1 MQRAVGVP
9 QAVSRV
15 EVVAAG
21 VVHLFVVAAVVFA
34 VLGVVGHAAQGAIER
49 RIEDRALLFG
59 SARDG
64 DLAQLTVPYRA
75 PSGLHL
81 VESPLGDLFLKV
93 LVGLLDADIGDPD
106 PHTDLLALGS
116 GSIRDQADIGAGP
129 LGLVR
134 NRSALP
140 GAVLTQRFGELG
152 VEVGRN
158 AAPATAASS
167 TPTSEATA
175 ASATGLPGHCG
186 RSHHLKFAAEA
197 DQEVRMSIRGKREPV
212 VSRVLGHGGFRFD
225 SI

>member
-1 MQRAVGVP
+1 M
-9 QAVSRV
+9 
-15 EVVAAG
+15 
-21 VVHLFVVAAVVFA
+21 
-34 VLGVVGHAAQGAIER
+34 AI
-49 RIEDRALLFG
+49 L
-59 SARDG
+59 
-64 DLAQLTVPYRA
+64 P
-75 PSGLHL
+75 
-81 VESPLGDLFLKV
+81 PLGDLFLKV

-167 TPTSEATA
+167 SA
-175 ASATGLPGHCG
+175 AARLPGHCG
-186 RSHHLKFAAEA
+186 RSHHFKFAAEA

-225 SI
+225 SIAFQDGGPVIGRGRFLVVVKRGDALRQIGL